1 VRLLGALG
9 VAIGAI
15 AIGTVATSTST
26 TITISTRTTVLIVNK
41 AVSSSTIL
49 NIAGMLLMAAGEQR
63 TSLAV
68 KVRVALVVRVEWAVP
83 AEQVG
88 LAGLDAPVVQGE
100 LAV

>member
-9 VAIGAI
+9 VATGAI

-68 KVRVALVVRVEWAVP
+68 KVRVARVEWAVP
-83 AEQVG
+83 AEQVELVG
-88 LAGLDAPVVQGE
+88 LGAPVVQGE